1 MKLILV
7 ILFVA
12 GIFTFAK
19 AQPTSGTTGLLNI
32 PTADMQSDG
41 TFIFGG
47 NYLPDPITPERFSYD
62 TGNYYINITFLPF
75 LEVNYRLTLL
85 QTVRTGKYNQQD
97 RSFALRGRLFKEQ
110 RFFPSV
116 VIGAND
122 LYTHT
127 SGNKGNQN
135 FGVVYTVATKSFG
148 WGKNN
153 VSATL
158 AYGIDAFQKNQ
169 YSGVFGGIAFSPC
182 FFKQMTVMAE
192 YDSKVFNAG
201 VSLLL
206 FNHLYLHAFA
216 YDLKYFCGGVAYK
229 VYLKH

>member
-1 MKLILV
+1 M
-7 ILFVA
+7 
-12 GIFTFAK
+12 
-19 AQPTSGTTGLLNI
+19 
-32 PTADMQSDG
+32 
-41 TFIFGG
+41 FGG
-47 NYLPDPITPERFSYD
+47 NYLPEAIMSTTWDYNS
-62 TGNYYINITFLPF
+62 GNYYLNITFLPF

-135 FGVVYTVATKSFG
+135 FGVVYTVATKNFG
-148 WGKNN
+148 WRESNI
-153 VSATL
+153 SATL
-158 AYGIDAFQKNQ
+158 VYGIDAFQKKQ

-182 FFKQMTVMAE
+182 FFKQMIFMAE

-229 VYLKH
+229 VYLKR